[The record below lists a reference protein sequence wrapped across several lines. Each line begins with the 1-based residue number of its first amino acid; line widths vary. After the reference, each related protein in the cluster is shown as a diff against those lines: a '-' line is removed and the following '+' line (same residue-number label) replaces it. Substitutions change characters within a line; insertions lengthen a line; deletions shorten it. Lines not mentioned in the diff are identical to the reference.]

1 MKRILMLLTV
11 TGLLLGGCSKS
22 NVENPISLIDRSDRT
37 PATEI
42 AAEWLNTT
50 ENPSIAGKKG
60 NVVLLNFWATW
71 CGPCRMEMPGLV
83 HVYQKFHAKG
93 FDVLGLSVDSPD
105 PRKPGS
111 AAEVR
116 NFVKSFIT
124 SNNVPYPVGLANLL
138 SSQAYSI
145 NAIPASYLIDREGK
159 IAAKLIGL
167 YREEQIE
174 DAVDRLISEKQ

>member
-1 MKRILMLLTV
+1 MKRFLTLLTV
-11 TGLLLGGCSKS
+11 GVIFLGGCSKS
-22 NVENPISLIDRSDRT
+22 TLENPISLIDRSER
-37 PATEI
+37 PSATEI
-42 AAEWLNTT
+42 AAEWLNTS
-50 ENPSIAGKKG
+50 ESPSLASRKG

-83 HVYQKFHAKG
+83 QVYQKFHSKG

-111 AAEVR
+111 EGEVR
-116 NFVKSFIT
+116 NNVKSFVT
-124 SNNVPYPVGLANLL
+124 SNNVPYPIGLANPL
-138 SSQAYSI
+138 SSQAYSVS
-145 NAIPASYLIDREGK
+145 AIPASYLIDREGK

-174 DAVDRLISEKQ
+174 DAVDRLINEK